1 APHQRARTSLDR
13 PREGLPGVG
22 MNPSYARRR
31 RTERVMFAITALATV
46 ATLAPLFL
54 VRGVRIWRGG
64 ATVSWAFLPHLP
76 VPVGETGG
84 GLANA
89 IVGSGKLLL
98 VAALVGLPVG
108 LLGGVYLAEFGDRT
122 VAGAIRYAA
131 DVINGLPSIVV
142 GIVVYALLVVPMH
155 HFSTLAGGVALG
167 LITIPI
173 GLRTTEEFIRLVP
186 PSLYD
191 AALALGAPQ
200 WVAIVR
206 VVIPAAARGITAG
219 KLLAL
224 APRAG
229 ETAPPPLTAFHNRTP

>member
-1 APHQRARTSLDR
+1 
-13 PREGLPGVG
+13 
-22 MNPSYARRR
+22 
-31 RTERVMFAITALATV
+31 
-46 ATLAPLFL
+46 
-54 VRGVRIWRGG
+54 IWQGG
-64 ATVSWAFLPHLP
+64 STVSWAFLTHLP

-122 VAGAIRYAA
+122 VAGAVRYAA

-186 PSLYD
+186 RSLYD

-219 KLLAL
+219 TLLPTP
-224 APRAG
+224 PRPG
-229 ETAPPPLTAFHNRTP
+229 GPAPPPLPPPPHPDPSG